1 MSTLYIYTENVMLRT
16 MLVNMVN
23 NRRSTDSGFDIPM
36 LGEVVNQNKVL
47 HTFDL
52 GIKVAATY
60 KNQTVP
66 SLLVPRSSISATPFR
81 LANSIGVIDM
91 GYRGEVKAKVDVLDV
106 INNFVVTR
114 ESRLFQICQGNFMP
128 WDTVVIVDNE
138 NELPKAPDNRGE
150 GGFGSTN

>member
-60 KNQTVP
+60 KNETVP
-66 SLLVPRSSISATPFR
+66 SLLVPRSSISSTPFR
-81 LANSIGVIDM
+81 MANSIGVIDM

-128 WDTVVIVDNE
+128 WDSVVIVDNE
-138 NELPKAPDNRGE
+138 NDLPKAPDNRGE

>member
-1 MSTLYIYTENVMLRT
+1 MSTLYIYTENVILRT

-66 SLLVPRSSISATPFR
+66 SLLVPRSSISSTPFR

>member
-66 SLLVPRSSISATPFR
+66 SLLVPRSSISSTPFR

-106 INNFVVTR
+106 VNNFVVTR